1 MAFYRVAEG
10 LRGGNVQS
18 TADYGTANVFAYDYQ
33 VPQGNPHD
41 AGQSSYATG
50 SGFGLGA
57 CFVYDSAPPKEID
70 LGSTHYKRQTRR
82 YDCHICADS
91 TGFGRLQDL
100 KRHIGHKH
108 DVEPVVCSVPGCEE
122 KFPKARPD
130 YMRRHID
137 RDHLSRIVKQG

>member
-1 MAFYRVAEG
+1 M
-10 LRGGNVQS
+10 
-18 TADYGTANVFAYDYQ
+18 
-33 VPQGNPHD
+33 PQGNPPN
-41 AGQSSYATG
+41 AGQSSYDTE
-50 SGFGLGA
+50 SDSGLGA
-57 CFVYDSAPPKEID
+57 RTLYDNAPPKGTYF
-70 LGSTHYKRQTRR
+70 GSTHYNKQTGR

-91 TGFGRLQDL
+91 TDFGRLQDL

-108 DVEPVVCSVPGCEE
+108 DVELVACSVPGCEE